1 MKPLSD
7 GEGKGRKGIPREE
20 AVEVSSQKRSK
31 IHLGWGKM

>member
-7 GEGKGRKGIPREE
+7 GEGKGREGLPREE
-20 AVEVSSQKRSK
+20 AVGVSSQEMSR